1 MLCATETK
9 KPRIDEAKA
18 QQAIDFIE
26 SLTHTTGQWA
36 GQPFHLMPW
45 QRKIIYE
52 LFGTVK
58 ENGYRQYNTA
68 YIEIPKKNGKSE
80 LAAAIALLLLFAD
93 NEPGA
98 EIYGAAADRDQAG
111 IVFHVAAQM
120 VRNSPALMKRCRILD
135 SVKRIV
141 VYGTGSVYRVLS
153 SDVKTKHGFNTHGVI
168 FDELHTQPNRKL
180 YEVLTK
186 GSGDAR
192 RQPLFFLITTAG
204 IDRNSVCWEQHEKA
218 RQILAGIIEDPT
230 FYPVIYGP
238 PDDEAGKDWDW
249 ENEEN
254 WYKVNP
260 SLGQIITIDK
270 VRDAFREAK
279 RKIEEENTFKQ
290 LRLNIWVKQST
301 RWIKLSDWDKC
312 VGKVDLEELKGRECY
327 SAIDLST
334 SLDLTALAHVF
345 PFEDNFYKILM
356 RFWIPEATAA
366 EKEKRDRVPYTRWI
380 REGFVKTTPGNL
392 IDYKFIQH
400 QLNED
405 RTVFGMKELAY
416 DPWGGV
422 KLITDLQ
429 EDGFVIDEKLASEGH
444 PVLVPFRQGYK
455 SMSPPAKELINFML
469 NCKLEHGNNPV
480 LRWNADNAVIE
491 QDPAGNIKPDKAKA
505 TQRIDGIVAV
515 IMALDRAIRHAGE
528 TGPSIYETRGMRE
541 L

>member
-18 QQAIDFIE
+18 QQAIEFIE

-204 IDRNSVCWEQHEKA
+204 MDRNSVCWEQHEKA

-491 QDPAGNIKPDKAKA
+491 QDPAGNIKPDKGRSKEK
-505 TQRIDGIVAV
+505 IDGIVATICGLAV
-515 IMALDRAIRHAGE
+515 ASTDDDD
-528 TGPSIYETRGMRE
+528 GPSDWSITI